1 MSTPAE
7 NNEDP
12 AFVELLGIT
21 KQFGGVRALDHVDF
35 KIAHGEVHC
44 LVGENGSGKSTLIK
58 ILSGI
63 HHPDAGTIRLD
74 GTVYRGL
81 SPAVSQRHGIQIIYQ
96 DLSLFPNLTVAENVG
111 FRRHLGSPFRSAG
124 YGALERRAREVAE
137 RIKVQLPMK
146 ELVGNL
152 PIAARQLVAI
162 CRALAAEA
170 RLVVMDEPTA
180 SLTHTEV
187 DSLLQTIGEL
197 RSQDVATIF
206 VSHRLEEVMS
216 VAQRVT
222 ILRDGKRVGVFPA
235 AQINSARLAE
245 LMTGQKFDHQ
255 LLGAGPVEPRP
266 VLEVRG
272 LTRWGEF
279 EDVSFE
285 LRPGEILGL
294 TGRLG
299 SGRTELAL
307 ALFGLNPPDHGE
319 VRLNGNPIHLRN
331 NRDAVR
337 HGIGYVS
344 EDRLSLGLVMPQSI
358 EDNTILTIMRQ
369 LVGRFQ
375 LINTRVKQRTVT
387 DWIDQLKIKARSPAQ
402 PVRELSGGNQ
412 QRVVLAKWL
421 ATKPRILILDSPTV
435 GVDVGAKSGIY
446 EIIKGLARQGLA
458 ILFIS
463 DEVEEVWHETHR
475 IMVMREGKIVATYKP
490 GQVTEG
496 QLQEIIHA

>member
-1 MSTPAE
+1 MPTPPSDE
-7 NNEDP
+7 QEP

-35 KIAHGEVHC
+35 KISHGEVHC

-63 HHPDAGTIRLD
+63 HHPDTGTIRLD
-74 GTVYRGL
+74 GSLYREL

-96 DLSLFPNLTVAENVG
+96 DLSLFPNLTVAENIG
-111 FRRHLGSPFRSAG
+111 FRHHLGSPFRSAG
-124 YGALERRAREVAE
+124 YGAMEHRAREVAE

-187 DSLLQTIGEL
+187 ESLLETIGEL

-235 AQINSARLAE
+235 AQITSARLAE

-255 LLGAGPVEPRP
+255 LLGSGPIEPP
-266 VLEVRG
+266 PILEVRG
-272 LTRWGEF
+272 LTRLGEF

-307 ALFGLNPPDHGE
+307 ALFGLTPPDRGE
-319 VRLNGNPIHLRN
+319 VRLNGSPIHLRN

-337 HGIGYVS
+337 QGIAYVS

-369 LVGRFQ
+369 LVGRFK
-375 LINTRVKQRTVT
+375 LINTRAKQRTVAE
-387 DWIDQLKIKARSPAQ
+387 WIEHLKIKARSPAQ

-421 ATKPRILILDSPTV
+421 AIKPKILILDSPTV

-475 IMVMREGKIVATYKP
+475 IMVMREGKLVASYIP
-490 GQVTEG
+490 GQVTEA